1 MNGLLSRMIFPG
13 FVVGI
18 MLRRSVT
25 ALFVVLLQ
33 PVIRTNKAARIEFG
47 IMPLGDIPAS
57 PSRNCSTSFDYT
69 SSSPLGRLGT
79 SDTGLVLLRHYAQH
93 ESQQRLHHQV
103 RTEKQGRPQ
112 ALRERLPKTS
122 TEDLYAVSLRLVPPR
137 TY

>member
-1 MNGLLSRMIFPG
+1 
-13 FVVGI
+13 
-18 MLRRSVT
+18 
-25 ALFVVLLQ
+25 
-33 PVIRTNKAARIEFG
+33 
-47 IMPLGDIPAS
+47 MPLGDIPAS

-122 TEDLYAVSLRLVPPR
+122 TEDLYAVSLRLVPLR
-137 TY
+137 TYYDLIRQHRRPLGIVNAMLFVRFAVSSK